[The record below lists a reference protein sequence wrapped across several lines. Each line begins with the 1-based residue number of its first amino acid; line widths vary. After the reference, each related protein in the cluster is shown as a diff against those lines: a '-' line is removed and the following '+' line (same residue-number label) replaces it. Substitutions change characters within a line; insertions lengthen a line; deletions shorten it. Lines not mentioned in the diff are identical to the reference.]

1 MDFQFLIIAK
11 AAYKSLLLDTLESMA
26 QTELI
31 MAVDQ
36 ALVALKAARK
46 TLMANAKQ
54 EARSKSTTVTAKQAG
69 AQTPA
74 RKGMSEE
81 GRLRIA
87 EAQRKRWAV
96 SKRAAKKAARLA
108 AK

>member
-1 MDFQFLIIAK
+1 
-11 AAYKSLLLDTLESMA
+11 MA

-31 MAVDQ
+31 AAVDQ
-36 ALVALKAARK
+36 AMAALKAARK
-46 TLMANAKQ
+46 VLVVSARQ
-54 EARSKSTTVTAKQAG
+54 EARSKSITATKKTAG
-69 AQTPA
+69 AKTPK

-96 SKRAAKKAARLA
+96 AKRAAKKAARLA

>member
-1 MDFQFLIIAK
+1 
-11 AAYKSLLLDTLESMA
+11 MA

-31 MAVDQ
+31 TAVDQ
-36 ALVALKAARK
+36 ALAALKAARK
-46 TLMANAKQ
+46 ALVVNAKQ
-54 EARSKSTTVTAKQAG
+54 QARSKSTTTTKKLADTK
-69 AQTPA
+69 TPA
-74 RKGMSEE
+74 KKGMSEA

-96 SKRAAKKAARLA
+96 AKRAAKKAARLA

>member
-1 MDFQFLIIAK
+1 MAKTSLIA
-11 AAYKSLLLDTLESMA
+11 
-26 QTELI
+26 
-31 MAVDQ
+31 AVDQ
-36 ALVALKAARK
+36 ALTALKTARK
-46 TLMANAKQ
+46 ALIANAKQ
-54 EARSKSTTVTAKQAG
+54 EARTTKSTTRKLTVKPVT
-69 AQTPA
+69 A

>member
-1 MDFQFLIIAK
+1 
-11 AAYKSLLLDTLESMA
+11 MA

-31 MAVDQ
+31 AAVDQ
-36 ALVALKAARK
+36 ALAALKTARK
-46 TLMANAKQ
+46 ALLVNARQ
-54 EARSKSTTVTAKQAG
+54 EAKSKSTTTATKSEGSA
-69 AQTPA
+69 AKT
-74 RKGMSEE
+74 RKPMSEE

-96 SKRAAKKAARLA
+96 AKRAAKKATRLA

>member
-1 MDFQFLIIAK
+1 
-11 AAYKSLLLDTLESMA
+11 MA
-26 QTELI
+26 
-31 MAVDQ
+31 AVDQ
-36 ALVALKAARK
+36 ALTALKLARK
-46 TLMANAKQ
+46 ALIANAKQ
-54 EARSKSTTVTAKQAG
+54 EARSTKSTTRKLTGKSP
-69 AQTPA
+69 TA

-96 SKRAAKKAARLA
+96 SKRAARKAARLA